1 MALSDIRKKMNQNQT
16 PFIIGGI
23 VVVCVALGL
32 LVWEIKPV
40 SAPPPPSS
48 AYFYD
53 TSNGSIVV
61 KPADSIPPLKGANGK
76 DTLVLAKFFTCT
88 TCGDKKIGYLLKY
101 SSQAKAAK
109 RFLAH
114 PPGANATPLQR
125 SQFAAE
131 ASQYRL
137 FVGEGTEIRLPKSG
151 SPWISAVSAQGIQL
165 ITQAKICPGNQ
176 VAKSCL
182 P

>member
-1 MALSDIRKKMNQNQT
+1 MALSGIREKMNQNQK

-23 VVVCVALGL
+23 VIVCLAIAL
-32 LVWEIKPV
+32 VIWELKPV

-61 KPADSIPPLKGANGK
+61 KPANSIPPLKGANGK

-101 SSQAKAAK
+101 TSQGRSAIKV
-109 RFLAH
+109 LADA
-114 PPGANATPLQR
+114 PTALSPKEKIVAFATQE
-125 SQFAAE
+125 SGEKMAVA
-131 ASQYRL
+131 
-137 FVGEGTEIRLPKSG
+137 EGTLVRLPAKG
-151 SPWISAVSAQGIQL
+151 SHWVSAMSFRGIQL
-165 ITQAKICPGNQ
+165 IRQAKSCPGNQ
-176 VAKSCL
+176 FAKPCS